1 MLSESR
7 VIPVSQVFGH
17 EGTLGKVDTK
27 TLHHLNHT
35 RKVIQSP
42 QLHVSH
48 QIRLHSCVKTLRKLI
63 YVCFTGAW
71 ALGQFG
77 ETEPKQ
83 LKACEAKHWKQ
94 SNAFRSTF
102 QIKIGFILESSK
114 AFRELSY
121 IYLFHSCFG
130 IRTIWGN

>member
-27 TLHHLNHT
+27 TLQHLNHT

-83 LKACEAKHWKQ
+83 LKACEAKH
-94 SNAFRSTF
+94 
-102 QIKIGFILESSK
+102 
-114 AFRELSY
+114 
-121 IYLFHSCFG
+121 
-130 IRTIWGN
+130 